1 MENASFDA
9 SKPLEMDF
17 GELSFN
23 AFVKDINEIGLRLVA
38 EKVREIEIRK
48 LESNFVWGL
57 VFYFIF
63 LYGKGWVEFGYII
76 FGLNGF
82 QWIFS

>member
-48 LESNFVWGL
+48 WESNFVWGL

-63 LYGKGWVEFGYII
+63 YMGRV
-76 FGLNGF
+76 GLNLGILF
-82 QWIFS
+82 LG